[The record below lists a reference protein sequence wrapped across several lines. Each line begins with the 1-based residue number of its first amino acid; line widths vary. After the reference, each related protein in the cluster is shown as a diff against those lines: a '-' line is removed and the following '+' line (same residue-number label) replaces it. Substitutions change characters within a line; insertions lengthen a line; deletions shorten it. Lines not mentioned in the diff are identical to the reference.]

1 MRYTVIHGEPGRAQ
15 VVIGRASSLLE
26 ARELR
31 AVSGDVVY
39 LDGEVCCD
47 TFWLWPWER
56 ASGDSYALRRIV
68 LAARHR
74 RGEE

>member
-39 LDGEVCCD
+39 LDGEVCTD

-56 ASGDSYALRRIV
+56 GSSSYALRRI
-68 LAARHR
+68 LAERHR
-74 RGEE
+74 RGG